1 MEIGLYPGCT
11 AHSTGLEYSM
21 SLHAVLDNLDVQTVE
36 MENWNCCGAAAAHSL
51 SKVLGLALPARNVAI
66 AQEMGMPV
74 SVPCAGCFNAM
85 RRAQSALSEE
95 GDLKDELEEAVGF
108 SYNGEVEF
116 LAMIDVVLKNVGLE
130 KVSERV
136 TKPLDG
142 LRVACYY
149 GCALVRRPEIADMG
163 DHENPVFME
172 SLAECLGATPVEWS
186 YKTDCCGA
194 DLALTHA
201 KMVQAMCDKIAAS
214 ALEAEADCFM
224 CSCGL
229 CQMNLEMRQTGA
241 NGKKLPAMYFS
252 ELMGIAMDLSGRKK
266 WWKKHLVNP
275 IPMLKERALG

>member
-172 SLAECLGATPVEWS
+172 SLAECLGARPVTKRVP
-186 YKTDCCGA
+186 YGVA
-194 DLALTHA
+194 YN
-201 KMVQAMCDKIAAS
+201 AAFLMELFGHMFGRKS
-214 ALEAEADCFM
+214 PPLVTRY
-224 CSCGL
+224 SVW
-229 CQMNLEMRQTGA
+229 
-241 NGKKLPAMYFS
+241 
-252 ELMGIAMDLSGRKK
+252 LMGRRCFFSCEKARRELDWQPTIGYDQGIQQAVGWSLANAGC
-266 WWKKHLVNP
+266 
-275 IPMLKERALG
+275 